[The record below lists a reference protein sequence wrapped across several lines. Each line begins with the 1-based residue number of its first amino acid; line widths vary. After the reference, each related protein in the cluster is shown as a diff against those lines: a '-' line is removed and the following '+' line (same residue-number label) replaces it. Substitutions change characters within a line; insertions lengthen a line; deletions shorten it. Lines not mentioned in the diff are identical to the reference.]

1 MWKSRNA
8 PGTDEVRKK
17 GRCEQAFVIA
27 AEDMQK
33 LGNDFTDGGA
43 MLSHPLVM
51 CQVSLLVDPPSCLDL
66 ARAYVDAVHP
76 TTRFDVAVKQTGSSK
91 NFCQSAFTATGSPV
105 H

>member
-1 MWKSRNA
+1 
-8 PGTDEVRKK
+8 
-17 GRCEQAFVIA
+17 
-27 AEDMQK
+27 
-33 LGNDFTDGGA
+33 
-43 MLSHPLVM
+43 M